1 MGQDHD
7 SWRHAPGGAEQDAGR
22 IFLPATDPGITPI
35 PLQQNPGDS
44 DLPNGGPVDQE
55 NLVIREQRVL
65 VVDDDPVN
73 VEIFRTILDDQCR
86 MFVAGDGPA
95 ALAMAER
102 ERPDIVLLDVMMPG
116 MSGL

>member
-1 MGQDHD
+1 M
-7 SWRHAPGGAEQDAGR
+7 
-22 IFLPATDPGITPI
+22 
-35 PLQQNPGDS
+35 
-44 DLPNGGPVDQE
+44 DQE

-73 VEIFRTILDDQCR
+73 VEIFRTILDGQCR
-86 MFVAGDGPA
+86 MFVAGDGPT